1 MSVCVVFFFSSMFGV
16 KILVKVWTCFVNPIR
31 RILYVFFFPVYVL
44 EVPAIFSSSFAFKA
58 IIPCFVCAP
67 QIACQRINCSYAWEN
82 RHLFEVWARFR
93 HSSFACR
100 CGVKVRERT
109 ILSWGRVH
117 VLCFFFFF
125 PQQESAMVTNWSIR
139 QIEFKSI
146 LSATVNILQAPV
158 SLEEGIK
165 FSIMFRSYH
174 RLS

>member
-1 MSVCVVFFFSSMFGV
+1 MNVFCEPDKTNTVCFFCSCLCIGSSCYFFSF
-16 KILVKVWTCFVNPIR
+16 
-31 RILYVFFFPVYVL
+31 
-44 EVPAIFSSSFAFKA
+44 SFAFKA

-117 VLCFFFFF
+117 VLCFFS
-125 PQQESAMVTNWSIR
+125 SAGVCHGYKLIHQTDWVQINSVRHCQYSTSSSFIR
-139 QIEFKSI
+139 GGNKVFYN
-146 LSATVNILQAPV
+146 V
-158 SLEEGIK
+158 
-165 FSIMFRSYH
+165 
-174 RLS
+174 

>member
-1 MSVCVVFFFSSMFGV
+1 MNVFCEPDKTNTVCFFFSCLCIGSS
-16 KILVKVWTCFVNPIR
+16 C
-31 RILYVFFFPVYVL
+31 YFFF
-44 EVPAIFSSSFAFKA
+44 FSFAFKA

-117 VLCFFFFF
+117 VLCFF

-139 QIEFKSI
+139 QIGFKSI